1 MTRRAYHVLI
11 DVLRDEG
18 VTHVFGNPGSTEMP
32 LMDALVDAPDV
43 AYVLGLQEATAVAM
57 ADGWALASGKVG
69 FVNLHAMGGL
79 GNAMGALVAS
89 KASETPLVV
98 TAGQQDTRHLS
109 SEPWL
114 SGDLVALASP
124 AMKWAGEARRGA
136 DVGKMLRRAFA
147 IARTPP
153 CGPVFL
159 SLPMDVLGEEANE
172 PAPPRSAVARLG
184 PSPDAATLAEALA
197 AYGPDDVVV
206 VLGDDLAPSAADA
219 LVAFAEAGG
228 YAVWGTQLTSRV
240 AFPAA
245 HPCWAGVLKPD
256 FAEMRARLAGLK
268 ALVLVG
274 GRAFIAYPYR
284 DVEPIPE
291 GVKIFHVAET
301 PEAFG
306 REHAADLALLGEVP
320 ATLAAA
326 AAALRAKVDATAVA
340 ARIAARAT
348 LKAAHGTAT
357 RAAILAA
364 AETGLTSDAAVLAV
378 FDALP
383 DDALITNDSAATFGA
398 VQELMATQPWALLL
412 LARRRARL
420 QHAGGGR
427 RGVAARRASR
437 VAGWRRWRDVLAAG
451 AVERRPSARPCRVLR
466 LQQPPLRRVAERRA
480 PARLRQRARRPLRRH
495 GRDRSANR
503 FPRPRR
509 RDGRSGRARRQPR
522 SDRRRC
528 GQSACAVGPKPDR
541 NSGEVTPS
549 TARGGRIALTSR
561 IWLKNAF
568 VRSCSGWS
576 KKSCGALISTISPS
590 SMNATRSATLR
601 AKPISWVTTTIV
613 MPSLASSVIAS
624 RTSLTI
630 SGSSAEVGSSN
641 SMIFGFMHRA
651 RAMATR
657 CCWPP
662 DSWPGYFSACSG
674 ILTRVRY
681 FIASSSASRF
691 GVLRTQ
697 IGASAQ
703 FSSTVRCGK
712 RLNDWNT
719 MPTSRRTSSTLRK
732 SRVSSTPSTRMTP
745 R

>member
-32 LMDALVDAPDV
+32 LMDALVDAPDI

-172 PAPPRSAVARLG
+172 PAPPRSALARLG
-184 PSPDAATLAEALA
+184 PSPDAAALAEALA
-197 AYGPDDVVV
+197 GYGPDDVVV

-284 DVEPIPE
+284 EGEPIPE
-291 GVKIFHVAET
+291 GVKIFHVAEA

-306 REHAADLALLGEVP
+306 REHAADLALLGDIP
-320 ATLAAA
+320 ATLAVA
-326 AAALRAKVDATAVA
+326 AAALRVKVDATAVA
-340 ARIAARAT
+340 ARIAARS
-348 LKAAHGTAT
+348 G
-357 RAAILAA
+357 
-364 AETGLTSDAAVLAV
+364 
-378 FDALP
+378 
-383 DDALITNDSAATFGA
+383 
-398 VQELMATQPWALLL
+398 VQGDPRGGD
-412 LARRRARL
+412 ARRDP
-420 QHAGGGR
+420 R
-427 RGVAARRASR
+427 R
-437 VAGWRRWRDVLAAG
+437 
-451 AVERRPSARPCRVLR
+451 VESSAR
-466 LQQPPLRRVAERRA
+466 
-480 PARLRQRARRPLRRH
+480 
-495 GRDRSANR
+495 
-503 FPRPRR
+503 
-509 RDGRSGRARRQPR
+509 
-522 SDRRRC
+522 
-528 GQSACAVGPKPDR
+528 
-541 NSGEVTPS
+541 
-549 TARGGRIALTSR
+549 
-561 IWLKNAF
+561 
-568 VRSCSGWS
+568 
-576 KKSCGALISTISPS
+576 
-590 SMNATRSATLR
+590 
-601 AKPISWVTTTIV
+601 
-613 MPSLASSVIAS
+613 
-624 RTSLTI
+624 
-630 SGSSAEVGSSN
+630 
-641 SMIFGFMHRA
+641 
-651 RAMATR
+651 
-657 CCWPP
+657 
-662 DSWPGYFSACSG
+662 
-674 ILTRVRY
+674 
-681 FIASSSASRF
+681 
-691 GVLRTQ
+691 
-697 IGASAQ
+697 
-703 FSSTVRCGK
+703 
-712 RLNDWNT
+712 
-719 MPTSRRTSSTLRK
+719 
-732 SRVSSTPSTRMTP
+732 
-745 R
+745 

>member
-57 ADGWALASGKVG
+57 ADGWALASDKVG

-159 SLPMDVLGEEANE
+159 SLPMDVLGEDANE

-184 PSPDAATLAEALA
+184 PSPDAAALAEALA
-197 AYGPDDVVV
+197 GYGPDDVVV
-206 VLGDDLAPSAADA
+206 VLGDDLAPSAAEA

-306 REHAADLALLGEVP
+306 REHAADLALIGEVP
-320 ATLAAA
+320 ATLAVA
-326 AAALRAKVDATAVA
+326 AAALRGKVDAAAVA
-340 ARIAARAT
+340 ARIVARAK
-348 LKAAHGTAT
+348 LKTAHAATT
-357 RAAILAA
+357 RAEILAA
-364 AETGLTSDAAVLAV
+364 ANGGPLTSDAAVLAV

-398 VQELMATQPWALLL
+398 VQELMATRPGRYFFSRGGVLGCNMPA
-412 LARRRARL
+412 AVGAAL
-420 QHAGGGR
+420 QHAGPVVSLVGDGGAMYSPQALWSAAHQRAHVVFVVFNNR
-427 RGVAARRASR
+427 RYGVLQNVARQLGCANAVAGRFVGMDVIDPPIDFLALAASMGVPAERAESRDTIASAAARA
-437 VAGWRRWRDVLAAG
+437 LA
-451 AVERRPSARPCRVLR
+451 
-466 LQQPPLRRVAERRA
+466 
-480 PARLRQRARRPLRRH
+480 
-495 GRDRSANR
+495 
-503 FPRPRR
+503 
-509 RDGRSGRARRQPR
+509 RSG
-522 SDRRRC
+522 
-528 GQSACAVGPKPDR
+528 
-541 NSGEVTPS
+541 
-549 TARGGRIALTSR
+549 
-561 IWLKNAF
+561 
-568 VRSCSGWS
+568 
-576 KKSCGALISTISPS
+576 
-590 SMNATRSATLR
+590 
-601 AKPISWVTTTIV
+601 
-613 MPSLASSVIAS
+613 PSLIEIPV
-624 RTSLTI
+624 
-630 SGSSAEVGSSN
+630 
-641 SMIFGFMHRA
+641 
-651 RAMATR
+651 
-657 CCWPP
+657 
-662 DSWPGYFSACSG
+662 
-674 ILTRVRY
+674 
-681 FIASSSASRF
+681 
-691 GVLRTQ
+691 
-697 IGASAQ
+697 
-703 FSSTVRCGK
+703 K
-712 RLNDWNT
+712 
-719 MPTSRRTSSTLRK
+719 
-732 SRVSSTPSTRMTP
+732 
-745 R
+745 